1 VVNWTL
7 VFTAQAKKDAKRV
20 ASSGLKAQA
29 QRLLDVLAANP
40 YQTPPRY
47 EKLVGDLAGAYARRI
62 NVQHRLI
69 YQVLDDARVVKV
81 IRMWTHYE

>member
-1 VVNWTL
+1 MNWTL
-7 VFTAQAKKDAKRV
+7 VFTAQAKKDAKKL

-47 EKLVGDLAGAYARRI
+47 EKLVGDLAGAYSRRI
-62 NVQHRLI
+62 NIQHRLV
-69 YQVLDDARVVKV
+69 YQVFDEIKTVKV